1 MVPLLQGYR
10 IIDVTAVILGP
21 YATQILGDLGAD
33 VIKVE
38 PLDGDSMRVVEPV
51 GEPGITALYANNNRN
66 KRSITLDLKHPDGKA
81 VLRRLIGTADALVHN
96 MRQDAF
102 DRLGFS
108 VEAVC
113 ALNPGLVYCAAVGF
127 GSDGPYAGRPAYDD
141 VIQAMSGF
149 AGLCAMRDGAPA
161 LAPSII
167 ADKIVGLHL
176 VYAVLAALLHRERN
190 GGRGT
195 AIEVPMFESMVAF
208 NMNEH
213 LDRATF
219 EVDGTMGYARALAP
233 QRKPY
238 RTADGWMAAL
248 PYTLAHWQRTLAVIG
263 RHDLVDADWL
273 KDGGQRNLRAPEL
286 YELLEAALIGR
297 TTPEWLAVFEAI
309 DVPCGRVNSPNDL
322 LTDPHLAAVGMFD
335 ATFNAETVVQRT
347 LRQSVNFATLE
358 AAKDRPPPPLGAD
371 TSEVLR
377 GAGFTDA
384 EIEELDQ
391 NGVTRSRQTIA
402 IVR

>member
-1 MVPLLQGYR
+1 MVPLLKGFR

-38 PLDGDSMRVVEPV
+38 PLEGDSMRVVQPV
-51 GEPGITALYANNNRN
+51 GAPGITALFANNNRN
-66 KRSITLDLKHPDGKA
+66 KRSIALDLKHPEGKA

-96 MRQDAF
+96 MRQEAL

-108 VEAVC
+108 VEAVR
-113 ALNPGLVYCAAVGF
+113 ATNPRLVYCAAIGF

-149 AGLCAMRDGAPA
+149 ASLNAMRDGMPA

-167 ADKIVGLHL
+167 ADKIVGLHV

-190 GGRGT
+190 GGLGT

-219 EVDGTMGYARALAP
+219 EADGAMGYARALAP

-238 RTADGWMAAL
+238 RTADGWLAVL
-248 PYTLAHWQRTLAVIG
+248 PYTLPHWQRTLAAIG
-263 RHDLVDADWL
+263 RTDLVDVDWL
-273 KDGGQRNLRAPEL
+273 KDGGQRNARAPEL
-286 YELLEAALIGR
+286 YEVLEAALIEG
-297 TTPEWLAVFEAI
+297 TTVVWLAVFEAI
-309 DVPCGRVNSPNDL
+309 DVPCGRVNSLPDL
-322 LTDPHLAAVGMFD
+322 LCDPHLTAVGAFD
-335 ATFNAETVVQRT
+335 ANFDAVTVVQRNMK
-347 LRQSVNFATLE
+347 QSVRFA
-358 AAKDRPPPPLGAD
+358 AVSIGKDRAPPPVGAD

-377 GAGFTDA
+377 NAGFSET
-384 EIEELDQ
+384 EIEALAER
-391 NGVTRSRQTIA
+391 GVIRSRFPIA
-402 IVR
+402 DV